1 MPGAGKTRNP
11 MVLVLSIVT
20 QIPASHMGNIKYGV
34 IGSTTY
40 LKIWIFFEIE
50 FITLGKLFNAI
61 ILNLFG
67 LYAICIRK

>member
-1 MPGAGKTRNP
+1 MSYGLKRGLVLTMGMAGYPDNPDAWGWLDKEP

-40 LKIWIFFEIE
+40 LKI
-50 FITLGKLFNAI
+50 
-61 ILNLFG
+61 
-67 LYAICIRK
+67 